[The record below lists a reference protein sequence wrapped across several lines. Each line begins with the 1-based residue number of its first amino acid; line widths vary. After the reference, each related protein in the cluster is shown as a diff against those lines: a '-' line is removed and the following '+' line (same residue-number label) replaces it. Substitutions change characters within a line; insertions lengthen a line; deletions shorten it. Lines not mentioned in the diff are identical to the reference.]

1 MGAVMTYTHEIGISR
16 VRDSSTWWSVAIVIA
31 IHVVLLLWL
40 VSQRW
45 SAPLHRALADM
56 VLVELRATPEPAV
69 GDKKH
74 GAIAPS
80 TTPNPTIGHARD
92 KAPAAPKREVTRK
105 DLESHVI
112 TNEGTVAPGSSL
124 VSLDPSNPVDGH
136 APAGLGQTHGLD
148 AAPAGGDGAHARGRF
163 HAPEVT
169 RRFRPDYPLDA
180 FQARIQGS
188 VDVMVTIGIDAT
200 VKEAHLYQSSGNESL
215 DRAAVEAVRHYAF
228 RPARRDS
235 ELVEAQAVVTID
247 WVILGSGASSA
258 ESRPH

>member
-1 MGAVMTYTHEIGISR
+1 MTYTHAISISR

-31 IHVVLLLWL
+31 IHVMLLLWL
-40 VSQRW
+40 VSLRW
-45 SAPLHRALADM
+45 ELPLPRTIADM
-56 VLVELRATPEPAV
+56 VLVELRATPEAAT
-69 GDKKH
+69 GEKKV

-80 TTPNPTIGHARD
+80 TTPNPTLGHARD
-92 KAPAAPKREVTRK
+92 KAPAAPRREITRK

-112 TNEGTVAPGSSL
+112 TTEGTVAPGSSI
-124 VSLDPSNPVDGH
+124 VSLEPSNPVDGR
-136 APAGLGQTHGLD
+136 APSGLGATFGHD

-163 HAPEVT
+163 HPPEVT

-180 FQARIQGS
+180 FHARVQGS

-200 VKEAHLYQSSGNESL
+200 VKEAHLYQSSGNDSL
-215 DRAAVEAVRHYAF
+215 DRAAVEAVRRYVF

-235 ELVEAQAVVTID
+235 EIVEAQAVVTID
-247 WVILGSGASSA
+247 WEILGSGASGT